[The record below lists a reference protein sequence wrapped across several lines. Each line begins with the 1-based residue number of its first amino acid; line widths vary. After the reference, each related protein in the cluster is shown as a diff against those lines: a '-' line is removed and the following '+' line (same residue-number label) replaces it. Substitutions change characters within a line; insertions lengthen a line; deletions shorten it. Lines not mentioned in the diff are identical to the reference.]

1 MKHYTPFTVHEGT
14 RCYTIKDLRGA
25 VVAEMPAARASDYD
39 LALQFAAAPELLEAL
54 QIAHAFM
61 AQLFNEYPPLT
72 SRQTKAL
79 QAAEQRAR
87 AAIAKAEGDHG

>member
-54 QIAHAFM
+54 RA
-61 AQLFNEYPPLT
+61 LT
-72 SRQTKAL
+72 DRVDPGNKGRDLGITSLVNALKA
-79 QAAEQRAR
+79 AR
-87 AAIAKAEGDHG
+87 AAIAKAERGE